1 MATPVHRG
9 ANGGTGS
16 TITVTSFTP
25 AAGSLLLA
33 GVGRRWTTGLPAVS
47 TITDS
52 TMRTWNALTFS
63 PAATFDSGSG
73 TRVRLSASWAIA
85 TGAAMTVTA
94 SQPPGAKT
102 RIVVTEFPRAL
113 AAIANFISAA
123 SGTADPSA
131 VMATPGAASLS
142 FALGVFAGPS
152 SISPPSGFG
161 ELHESM
167 TSTDLS
173 IETAYKLVPTDT
185 ATWSTD
191 NDIGIGAVFE
201 IKPAGRSSAVGIWF
215 S

>member
-1 MATPVHRG
+1 MATPVHCG

-16 TITVTSFTP
+16 TIVTASFTP
-25 AAGSLLLA
+25 AAGSLILA
-33 GVGRRWTTGLPAVS
+33 GVGRRWTTSLPAAS

-52 TMRTWNALTFS
+52 TSRTWNALTFS
-63 PAATFDSGSG
+63 PAATHDLGSG

-94 SQPPGAKT
+94 SQPSGAKT

-113 AAIANFISAA
+113 AAIANFIADV

-131 VMATPGAASLS
+131 VMASPGGASLS

-152 SISPPSGFG
+152 AVSPPTGFT

-167 TSTDLS
+167 TSTDLTV
-173 IETAYKLVPTDT
+173 ETAYKLAPTDT
-185 ATWSTD
+185 AAWTTG
-191 NDIGIGAVFE
+191 NDIGIGAIFE